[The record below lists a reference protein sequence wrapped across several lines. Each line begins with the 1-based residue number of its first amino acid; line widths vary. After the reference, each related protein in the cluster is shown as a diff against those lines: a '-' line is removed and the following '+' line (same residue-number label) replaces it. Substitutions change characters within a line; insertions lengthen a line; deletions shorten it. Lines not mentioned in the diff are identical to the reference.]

1 MDPSSENGR
10 RGRPRAFSDGELVAA
25 GERGPLSPRHLQDRA
40 YARHAGRRLANLDWW
55 ENLIEDTRVPQCVL
69 TELGRIQD
77 DGRFGEAALW
87 YAFSGGRLTAKQA
100 AENIRRMRTG
110 KVPEEGPGTLYVRL
124 MRTVR
129 DFRVAYPD
137 ASLRYQEGQVELVL
151 RTIRQM
157 HNN

>member
-1 MDPSSENGR
+1 MSR
-10 RGRPRAFSDGELVAA
+10 
-25 GERGPLSPRHLQDRA
+25 RHLQNRA
-40 YARHAGRRLANLDWW
+40 YALRASRCLAGLWW
-55 ENLIEDTRVPQCVL
+55 WKEVSEDLPVPQCVL
-69 TELGRIQD
+69 AELGRME
-77 DGRFGEAALW
+77 DGAAFGEAVLW
-87 YAFSGGRLTAKQA
+87 YWYEGGNLRAKQA

-129 DFRVAYPD
+129 DFRLAYPD